1 MVLRAAVAA
10 KAGEQ
15 FPDDGGN
22 KMTKSDS
29 ELRHDVERELE
40 WDPSIDARNIG
51 VMVKN
56 GVVTLTGTVSTYSD
70 KWRAE
75 RIAKRVAGVT
85 AIANDIEV
93 KLSNERTDA
102 DIAESARLALKLDN
116 RIPADRVKVI
126 VDHGWITL
134 EGTVDYY
141 HQKSAAESDVRYL
154 DGVRGVTNAI
164 AVTPHVSPAEIKT
177 KIEEALKRSAQLDA
191 SRITVVTEGNKVIL
205 SGNVRSWAE
214 REEAELAAWA
224 APGVSQVENR
234 IKVGY

>member
-1 MVLRAAVAA
+1 MRRSPQQCRGRSTHIALNGAQSRCGA

-85 AIANDIEV
+85 ALANDVEV
-93 KLSNERTDA
+93 KLTNERTDS
-102 DIAESARLALKLDN
+102 DIAEAARA
-116 RIPADRVKVI
+116 
-126 VDHGWITL
+126 
-134 EGTVDYY
+134 
-141 HQKSAAESDVRYL
+141 
-154 DGVRGVTNAI
+154 
-164 AVTPHVSPAEIKT
+164 
-177 KIEEALKRSAQLDA
+177 
-191 SRITVVTEGNKVIL
+191 
-205 SGNVRSWAE
+205 
-214 REEAELAAWA
+214 
-224 APGVSQVENR
+224 
-234 IKVGY
+234 

>member
-1 MVLRAAVAA
+1 MVLKAASPA

-22 KMTKSDS
+22 NMKSDS

-51 VMVKN
+51 VMAKN
-56 GVVTLTGTVSTYSD
+56 GVVTLTGNVSSYSD

-85 AIANDIEV
+85 ALANDIEV
-93 KLSNERTDA
+93 RLSKERTDA

-116 RIPADRVKVI
+116 RIPVDRVKVI

-134 EGTVDYY
+134 EGTVDFYY
-141 HQKSAAESDVRYL
+141 QKSAAESDVRYL
-154 DGVRGVTNAI
+154 TGVRGVTNAL
-164 AVTPHVSPAEIKT
+164 AVTPKVSPAEVRM

-191 SRITVVTEGNKVIL
+191 GRITVEAEGSKVIL

-224 APGVSQVENR
+224 APGVSQVENK
-234 IKVGY
+234 IKVGN

>member
-1 MVLRAAVAA
+1 MVLKAASPA

-22 KMTKSDS
+22 NMKSDS

-51 VMVKN
+51 VMAKN
-56 GVVTLTGTVSTYSD
+56 GVVTLTGNVSSYSD

-85 AIANDIEV
+85 ALANDIEV
-93 KLSNERTDA
+93 RLSKERTDA
-102 DIAESARLALKLDN
+102 DIAESARLTLKLDN
-116 RIPADRVKVI
+116 RIPVDRVKVI

-134 EGTVDYY
+134 EGTVDFYY
-141 HQKSAAESDVRYL
+141 QKSAAESDVRYL
-154 DGVRGVTNAI
+154 TGVRGVTNAL
-164 AVTPHVSPAEIKT
+164 AVTPKVSPAEVRM

-191 SRITVVTEGNKVIL
+191 GRIMVEAERSKVIL

-224 APGVSQVENR
+224 APAVSQVENK
-234 IKVGY
+234 IKVGN

>member
-1 MVLRAAVAA
+1 MVLKAASPA

-22 KMTKSDS
+22 NMKSDS

-51 VMVKN
+51 VMAKN
-56 GVVTLTGTVSTYSD
+56 GVVTLTGNVSSYSD

-85 AIANDIEV
+85 ALANDIEV
-93 KLSNERTDA
+93 RLSKERTDA
-102 DIAESARLALKLDN
+102 DIAESARLTLKLDN
-116 RIPADRVKVI
+116 RIPVDRVKVI

-134 EGTVDYY
+134 EGTVDFYY
-141 HQKSAAESDVRYL
+141 QKSAAESDVRYL
-154 DGVRGVTNAI
+154 TGVRGVTNAL
-164 AVTPHVSPAEIKT
+164 AVTPKVSPAEVRM

-191 SRITVVTEGNKVIL
+191 GRIMVEAEGSKVIL
-205 SGNVRSWAE
+205 GGNVRSWAE

-224 APGVSQVENR
+224 APGVSQVENK
-234 IKVGY
+234 IKVGN

>member
-1 MVLRAAVAA
+1 MVLKAASPA

-22 KMTKSDS
+22 NMKSDS

-40 WDPSIDARNIG
+40 SDPSIDARNIG
-51 VMVKN
+51 VMAKN
-56 GVVTLTGTVSTYSD
+56 GVVTLTGNVSSYSD

-85 AIANDIEV
+85 ALANDIEV
-93 KLSNERTDA
+93 RLSKERTDA
-102 DIAESARLALKLDN
+102 DIAESARLTLKLDN
-116 RIPADRVKVI
+116 RIPVDRVKVI

-134 EGTVDYY
+134 EGTVDFYY
-141 HQKSAAESDVRYL
+141 QKSAAESDVRYL
-154 DGVRGVTNAI
+154 TGVRGVTNAL
-164 AVTPHVSPAEIKT
+164 AVTPKVSPVEVRM

-191 SRITVVTEGNKVIL
+191 GRITVEAEGSKVIL

-224 APGVSQVENR
+224 APGVSQVENK
-234 IKVGY
+234 IKVGN

>member
-1 MVLRAAVAA
+1 M
-10 KAGEQ
+10 
-15 FPDDGGN
+15 
-22 KMTKSDS
+22 KSDL

-40 WDPSIDARNIG
+40 FDPSIDARNIG

-56 GVVTLTGTVSTYSD
+56 GVVTLTGYVSNYGE

-75 RIAKRVAGVT
+75 RIAKRVAGVS
-85 AIANDIEV
+85 ALANDIEV
-93 KLSNERTDA
+93 RLSKERTDA
-102 DIAESARLALKLDN
+102 NIAESARTALKLDN

-126 VDHGWITL
+126 VDHAWITL

-141 HQKSAAESDVRYL
+141 YQKSAAESDVRYL
-154 DGVRGVTNAI
+154 DGVKGVTNAL
-164 AVTPHVSPAEIKT
+164 AVTPKVSPTEIRA

-191 SRITVVTEGNKVIL
+191 SRITVETEGTKVIL

-214 REEAELAAWA
+214 REEAELAVWA
-224 APGVSQVENR
+224 APGVTQVENR